1 MRIIMISVFLTLLFS
16 ASSYAQYKEPKLRN
30 NLNIYKK
37 ERESKKIAITIKDEC
52 KYLKLNAINLVK
64 EAHSVNINNNK
75 IGAYEE
81 SKRIYIKFKLYP
93 NFINYCLCY

>member
-1 MRIIMISVFLTLLFS
+1 MRNIIISVFLILLLS

-37 ERESKKIAITIKDEC
+37 ERESKKIALTIKDEC

-64 EAHSVNINNNK
+64 EAYLLNISNNK
-75 IGAYEE
+75 IVSDEE
-81 SKRIYIKFKLYP
+81 MKLIKDAHYFSV
-93 NFINYCLCY
+93 NWSSLCD

>member
-1 MRIIMISVFLTLLFS
+1 MRNIIISVFLILLLS

-37 ERESKKIAITIKDEC
+37 ERESKKIALTIKDEC

-64 EAHSVNINNNK
+64 EAYSVNISNNK
-75 IGAYEE
+75 IVSDEE
-81 SKRIYIKFKLYP
+81 IKLIKDAHYFSV
-93 NFINYCLCY
+93 NWSSLCD

>member
-1 MRIIMISVFLTLLFS
+1 MRNIIISVFLIILII

-37 ERESKKIAITIKDEC
+37 ERESKKIALTIKDEC

-64 EAHSVNINNNK
+64 EAYSVNISNNK
-75 IGAYEE
+75 IVSDEE
-81 SKRIYIKFKLYP
+81 VKLIKDAHYFSV
-93 NFINYCLCY
+93 NWSSLCD

>member
-1 MRIIMISVFLTLLFS
+1 MRIIIISVFLTLLFS

-52 KYLKLNAINLVK
+52 KYLKLNAINFVK
-64 EAHSVNINNNK
+64 EAYLLNINNNK
-75 IGAYEE
+75 IVSDKEM
-81 SKRIYIKFKLYP
+81 KLIKDAHYFSV
-93 NFINYCLCY
+93 NWSSLCD

>member
-1 MRIIMISVFLTLLFS
+1 MRNIIISVFLILLLS

-37 ERESKKIAITIKDEC
+37 ERESKKIALTIKDEC

-64 EAHSVNINNNK
+64 EAYSLNISNNK
-75 IGAYEE
+75 IVSDEE
-81 SKRIYIKFKLYP
+81 MKLIKDAHYFSV
-93 NFINYCLCY
+93 NWSSLCD

>member
-1 MRIIMISVFLTLLFS
+1 MRNIIISVFLILLLS

-37 ERESKKIAITIKDEC
+37 ERESKKIASTIKDEC

-64 EAHSVNINNNK
+64 EAYSLNISNNK
-75 IGAYEE
+75 IVSDEE
-81 SKRIYIKFKLYP
+81 MKLIKDAHYFSV
-93 NFINYCLCY
+93 NWSSLCD

>member
-1 MRIIMISVFLTLLFS
+1 MRNIIISVFLILLLS

-37 ERESKKIAITIKDEC
+37 ERESKKIALTIKDEC

-64 EAHSVNINNNK
+64 EAYSLNISNNK
-75 IGAYEE
+75 IVSDEE
-81 SKRIYIKFKLYP
+81 VKLIKDAHYFSV
-93 NFINYCLCY
+93 NWSSLCD

>member
-1 MRIIMISVFLTLLFS
+1 MRNIIISVFLILLLS

-37 ERESKKIAITIKDEC
+37 ERESKKIALTIKDEC

-64 EAHSVNINNNK
+64 EAYSVNISNNK
-75 IGAYEE
+75 IVSDEE
-81 SKRIYIKFKLYP
+81 VKLIKDAHYFSV
-93 NFINYCLCY
+93 NWSSLCD

>member
-1 MRIIMISVFLTLLFS
+1 MRNIIISVFLILLLC

-37 ERESKKIAITIKDEC
+37 ERESKKIALTIKDEC

-64 EAHSVNINNNK
+64 EAYSLNISNNK
-75 IGAYEE
+75 IVSDEE
-81 SKRIYIKFKLYP
+81 MKLIKDAHYFSV
-93 NFINYCLCY
+93 NWSSLCD

>member
-1 MRIIMISVFLTLLFS
+1 MRKIIISFFLIILLT
-16 ASSYAQYKEPKLRN
+16 ASGYGQYKEPKLRN

-37 ERESKKIAITIKDEC
+37 ERESKKIALTIKDEC

-75 IGAYEE
+75 IISDEE
-81 SKRIYIKFKLYP
+81 MKLIKEAHYFSV
-93 NFINYCLCY
+93 NWSSLCD